1 MVEQI
6 IAFYG
11 LKEPPFSLSPDPRFL
26 FISDQHRSC
35 MAKIRYMVEYRQ
47 GLSIVFGD
55 VGTGKTTVARRIFD
69 LFRDDPD
76 IVTAFM
82 TNPQY
87 PSAIQLLKAIA
98 SEFDIVHKR
107 SKIEQMEE
115 TQAFLIDQYSQGKN
129 VVLILD
135 EAQLLVGPQF
145 ELIRQLINFETHNR
159 KLIQIVMFGQL
170 ELRAKLRLKRALA
183 SRVASYATLDP
194 LDYEATCELI
204 AFRLAVAGVKN
215 GTFSEEALR
224 LIYDFSRGIPREV
237 VRLCLNALPL
247 GALNTQ
253 RIIDRAIIEEA
264 WKGILRTDDGKE
276 A

>member
-6 IAFYG
+6 NAFYG

-35 MAKIRYMVEYRQ
+35 IAKIRYMVEYRQ

-55 VGTGKTTVARRIFD
+55 IGTGKTTVARRIFD
-69 LFRDDPD
+69 LFRDDPA

-87 PSAIQLLKAIA
+87 PSAIQLLKAVA
-98 SEFDIVHKR
+98 SEFDITHRR

-115 TQAFLIDQYSQGKN
+115 TQAFLIDQYSKGKN

-145 ELIRQLINFETHNR
+145 ELIR
-159 KLIQIVMFGQL
+159 
-170 ELRAKLRLKRALA
+170 
-183 SRVASYATLDP
+183 
-194 LDYEATCELI
+194 
-204 AFRLAVAGVKN
+204 
-215 GTFSEEALR
+215 
-224 LIYDFSRGIPREV
+224 
-237 VRLCLNALPL
+237 
-247 GALNTQ
+247 
-253 RIIDRAIIEEA
+253 
-264 WKGILRTDDGKE
+264 
-276 A
+276 

>member
-1 MVEQI
+1 MTEQI

-35 MAKIRYMVEYRQ
+35 IAKIRYMVEYRQ

-55 VGTGKTTVARRIFD
+55 IGTGKTTVARRIFD

-87 PSAIQLLKAIA
+87 PSAIQLLKAVA
-98 SEFDIVHKR
+98 SEFDITHRR

-115 TQAFLIDQYSQGKN
+115 TQAFLIDQYSKGKN

-194 LDYEATCELI
+194 LDY
-204 AFRLAVAGVKN
+204 V
-215 GTFSEEALR
+215 
-224 LIYDFSRGIPREV
+224 
-237 VRLCLNALPL
+237 
-247 GALNTQ
+247 
-253 RIIDRAIIEEA
+253 
-264 WKGILRTDDGKE
+264 
-276 A
+276 